1 MKVNSIVSNGT
12 IFHTTYSVEKVAMD
26 NTNDTRRMALAM
38 AGLILLFV
46 TSFLTGCAMVETR
59 PAAATGDAL
68 TACRMLF
75 QEVDA
80 AIESAGVRDYGSSP
94 VREFPYLRT
103 TRLLA
108 SFGGELTAQKHWTAW
123 TTHMA
128 ELDAESRAL
137 ELRNLPA
144 TVGWRRNDTLGE
156 ELNRCRYPYAC
167 RRSQSTRLYFSSTNN
182 YGSGTKKSYP
192 CNQAL

>member
-1 MKVNSIVSNGT
+1 M
-12 IFHTTYSVEKVAMD
+12 TT
-26 NTNDTRRMALAM
+26 
-38 AGLILLFV
+38 
-46 TSFLTGCAMVETR
+46 
-59 PAAATGDAL
+59 
-68 TACRMLF
+68 CRMLF

-80 AIESAGVRDYGSSP
+80 AIDHVGVRDYGSSP

-144 TVGWRRNDTLGE
+144 TVGWRHNGTLGE
-156 ELNRCRYPYAC
+156 ELNRCRERLLAADLAQPERRHVARC
-167 RRSQSTRLYFSSTNN
+167 RSRS
-182 YGSGTKKSYP
+182 G
-192 CNQAL
+192 